1 MPRAAMQWVWV
12 CGAVALCGLGGCR
25 KNAVNVMGS
34 TSIQPFAEMLAQEF
48 NRRQGDV
55 RVEVQGGGS
64 TFGIQAV
71 ANGIAQIGMCSRS
84 LLGDEKDKY
93 TAIIIARDGVAV
105 VVNKD
110 NPVSELKL
118 SQIRDLFAGRIK
130 NWKEIGGNDQ
140 PVRLV
145 VREEGSGTR
154 EAFVS
159 LVMPNERISTDALT
173 QGSTG
178 AAMELVRNDPGAV
191 GFMSLGQVGKNLK
204 PLVVEGVAATPEAIL
219 KGEYPL
225 VRPFLF
231 AVRGQPD
238 PKAQRFIDFV
248 LSADGQRML
257 EKEGLV
263 RAQ

>member
-1 MPRAAMQWVWV
+1 M
-12 CGAVALCGLGGCR
+12 
-25 KNAVNVMGS
+25 
-34 TSIQPFAEMLAQEF
+34 
-48 NRRQGDV
+48 
-55 RVEVQGGGS
+55 
-64 TFGIQAV
+64 
-71 ANGIAQIGMCSRS
+71 
-84 LLGDEKDKY
+84 
-93 TAIIIARDGVAV
+93 
-105 VVNKD
+105 
-110 NPVSELKL
+110 
-118 SQIRDLFAGRIK
+118 
-130 NWKEIGGNDQ
+130 
-140 PVRLV
+140 

-159 LVMPNERISTDALT
+159 LVMQNERISTDALT

-178 AAMELVRNDPGAV
+178 AAMELVRSDPGAI
-191 GFMSLGQVGKNLK
+191 GFMSLGQVKEDLK
-204 PLVVEGVAATPEAIL
+204 PLAVEGVAATPEAIL